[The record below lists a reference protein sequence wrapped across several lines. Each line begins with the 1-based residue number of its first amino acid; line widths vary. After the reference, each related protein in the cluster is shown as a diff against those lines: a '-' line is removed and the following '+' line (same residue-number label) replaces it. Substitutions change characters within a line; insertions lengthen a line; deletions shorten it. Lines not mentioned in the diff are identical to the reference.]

1 MVFMGSKAFVAGQA
15 GPGYPAPVAAIEAIE
30 KGAHLS
36 RDEALSIEG
45 VGFAKMAK
53 TPAAKNLV
61 GLFLGDQFL
70 KKKAK
75 GFTKAQVRKVERSG
89 VLGAGIMGG
98 GVAYQSAS
106 RGIPIVMKDIRSEAL
121 DLGMKEAGNLFS
133 KLVERKRLSLSE
145 MTSGLAKIRA
155 TLSLDELKDLDLVVE
170 AVVENESVKK
180 SVLKETESIL
190 PEDAILTS
198 NTSSISITR
207 LAKELKRPE
216 NFCGMHF
223 FNPVHRMPLVET
235 IRGEKTGEAA
245 VASTVAYA
253 LALGKT
259 PIVVNDCPG
268 FLVNR
273 VLFAYLGGFIKLL
286 QQGVS
291 FTRIDKIMEKFG
303 WPMGPAYLL
312 DVVGIDTSFHAS
324 AVMREGFPERMTF
337 GENTAIQV
345 LFEAKRFG
353 QKNGQ
358 GFYQYTVDKKGRP
371 QKMIDPNVDALL
383 AQGVVERIEVSD
395 DEIVERM
402 MLPMLMESSRCL
414 QEKIVDTPTEVDLGL
429 VYGLGFPP
437 YRGGIFAWADQVGI
451 SNIVQWSEKYLSL
464 GAAYL
469 PSEQLIN
476 MKASQTKFY
485 PLK

>member
-1 MVFMGSKAFVAGQA
+1 
-15 GPGYPAPVAAIEAIE
+15 
-30 KGAHLS
+30 
-36 RDEALSIEG
+36 
-45 VGFAKMAK
+45 
-53 TPAAKNLV
+53 
-61 GLFLGDQFL
+61 
-70 KKKAK
+70 
-75 GFTKAQVRKVERSG
+75 
-89 VLGAGIMGG
+89 
-98 GVAYQSAS
+98 
-106 RGIPIVMKDIRSEAL
+106 
-121 DLGMKEAGNLFS
+121 
-133 KLVERKRLSLSE
+133 
-145 MTSGLAKIRA
+145 
-155 TLSLDELKDLDLVVE
+155 LDELKDLDLVVE